1 MHLASLPFEELLER
15 VKARENHPDKSEDI
29 DIDGTM
35 RYLVALPISA
45 HTADSVDV
53 LVRLGRIFYLS
64 AQPAEALHAASH
76 AARVAV
82 AVEDKL
88 LLCRARRMEG
98 LALIDLGRFAEA
110 TVAQVESWSLAR
122 GLGDRK
128 REILAISGFG
138 GICVGMGQWNVAIRY
153 FERARELAEENGFT
167 NDEFVER
174 TNLAH
179 CAVQLREPTSGL
191 RALSQFSAD
200 APGNTQAVLTCAFA
214 YHTLARLQV
223 LIGDIAGARVHAE
236 EAARLALTVRCE
248 KKFLPPTE
256 AVLGLIDVSS
266 GAVERGLSRLH
277 DALTSAKRLSHTGIP
292 DYLGMLIDAYEAA
305 GYPDKA
311 LEYLKELV
319 EWKKKLIDAA
329 ATPLQYEGLAEPI
342 QFQTGASLTDEGLL
356 AKAYSL
362 EAGVQDRLQH
372 FVETAINAEIA
383 SGHDLYRTFRVAK
396 LAWYLAVVVGWN
408 EERSGPLSLGAQLC
422 NIGMIAIPTRV
433 LLKPGALSDVERHV
447 LRDHTRYGAEL
458 LRKSKLRIL
467 DIASVICE
475 QHHERYDGR
484 GYPRGLAGEAI
495 AKEAR
500 VVAICDAFDAMTH
513 PRPWRAIPLS
523 IPAALNELQ
532 LGAGTQFDP
541 LFMTAFIELM
551 HSESCKHDDLDA
563 FLAEGADEVEY
574 VRTRARMEMLLR
586 EKTPTDRAAVAAH
599 RQSSIATKS

>member
-1 MHLASLPFEELLER
+1 MHLASLSFEELLER
-15 VKARENHPDKSEDI
+15 VKTRENHPDKSEDI

-53 LVRLGRIFYLS
+53 LVRLGRIFYVS

-82 AVEDKL
+82 ALEDKL

-122 GLGDRK
+122 DLGDRK
-128 REILAISGFG
+128 KEILAISGFG

-153 FERARELAEENGFT
+153 FERARELAEENGFA
-167 NDEFVER
+167 NDELVER

-191 RALSQFSAD
+191 RALSQFEAD
-200 APGNTQAVLTCAFA
+200 TPGNTQAALTYA
-214 YHTLARLQV
+214 YAHYTLARLQV
-223 LIGDIAGARVHAE
+223 LVGDIAAARVHAE
-236 EAARLALTVRCE
+236 ESARLARTVRCE

-277 DALTSAKRLSHTGIP
+277 EALTIAKQLSHTGVP
-292 DYLGMLIDAYEAA
+292 DYLGMFIDAYEAA

-311 LEYLKELV
+311 LEYLEKLV
-319 EWKKKLIDAA
+319 EWKKEFINAA
-329 ATPLQYEGLAEPI
+329 VIPLQYEGLAEPV
-342 QFQTGASLTDEGLL
+342 QFQTGASITDEGLL
-356 AKAYSL
+356 AKAHSL
-362 EAGVQDRLQH
+362 EADVQDRLQH

-383 SGHDLYRTFRVAK
+383 SGHDLYRTFRVAR
-396 LAWYLAVVVGWN
+396 LAWYLAAAVGWN
-408 EERSGPLSLGAQLC
+408 QERSRPLSLGAQLC

-433 LLKPGALSDVERHV
+433 LVKPGVLSDAERRV
-447 LRDHTRYGAEL
+447 LHDHTRYGAEL

-467 DIASVICE
+467 DVASVICE
-475 QHHERYDGR
+475 QHHECYDGS
-484 GYPRGLAGEAI
+484 GYPRGLSGEAI
-495 AKEAR
+495 AEEAR
-500 VVAICDAFDAMTH
+500 IVAICEAFDAMTH
-513 PRPWRAIPLS
+513 PRPRRAVPLS
-523 IPAALNELQ
+523 IHAALSEVKQ
-532 LGAGTQFDP
+532 GSGTQFDP
-541 LFMTAFIELM
+541 LFVNVFIDLVQREFED
-551 HSESCKHDDLDA
+551 HKDLDA
-563 FLAEGADEVEY
+563 FLAEGADELEY
-574 VRTRARMEMLLR
+574 VRARARMETLLR
-586 EKTPTDRAAVAAH
+586 EGN
-599 RQSSIATKS
+599 